1 MTEHKHFEHN
11 PKPLDFNHSSV
22 IALGK
27 RAAEQQETKE
37 HSEAARLIEQVMP
50 YAADTFGVHGF
61 QDGRGVIPWNQ
72 ASFYRGYDTNI
83 NEELDPM
90 KPGNSWWHY
99 PPTDTME
106 VAMFMPLGD
115 KQYQTVTVR
124 EVQKE
129 VPSPTFF
136 NRNRTVDKVVER
148 QERREAG
155 FTPRMC
161 TNKTTGKAEPTI
173 VFAYEFAQNSRSW
186 HHMPAKESESYDYM
200 QTHGMKSL
208 TPIRARVELPES
220 VAGELLEYATTKD
233 VGITRRLVGEMV
245 QSSGIVPKE
254 ARFQV
259 PPYSKLPSTW
269 PIRIMTEERHANSIL
284 RIPKQQ
290 LVMPGPFLERDDI
303 R

>member
-1 MTEHKHFEHN
+1 MSGHESYY
-11 PKPLDFNHSSV
+11 KPADTDQSPA
-22 IALGK
+22 IALGGLT
-27 RAAEQQETKE
+27 AEQRERA
-37 HSEAARLIEQVMP
+37 EATRLIEQVMP
-50 YAADTFGVHGF
+50 YAADTFGIHGYENEGATDL
-61 QDGRGVIPWNQ
+61 QWT
-72 ASFYRGYDTNI
+72 SFYKGGYTFGDHDG
-83 NEELDPM
+83 DPDM
-90 KPGNSWWHY
+90 RRRFDPLLIPNTPWHF
-99 PPTDTME
+99 PPTDTAE

-161 TNKTTGKAEPTI
+161 TNKTTGKTEP
-173 VFAYEFAQNSRSW
+173 VVAFMYKFDNVRNRQRWSR
-186 HHMPAKESESYDYM
+186 MPAEESWDYM
-200 QTHGMKSL
+200 KSYGMGSM
-208 TPIRARVELPES
+208 IIARVELPES

-245 QSSGIVPKE
+245 QSSGILPKT
-254 ARFQV
+254 AKFQA

-269 PIRIMTEERHANSIL
+269 PIRIMTEERPANSIL

-290 LVMPGPFLERDDI
+290 LAMPGPFLERDDI
-303 R
+303 K